1 MRRTIAAIAL
11 SLLSAGALADLIFE
25 YEGHTFRLVE
35 NPANW
40 DDAMAAAAAMTLGG
54 ETGYLAR
61 FDSAAE
67 NEAILSA
74 VSAHLSPAQLA
85 NSIPNDVSEAPF
97 IWIGGSDRGREGDW
111 RWSNNG
117 DPFWRGDFNGKPVAG
132 RYTNW
137 GVQPDNAGGAENAL
151 AMGLANWPA
160 PFYDLGST
168 GQWNDLEAGNQL
180 LYLVEFDAVV
190 EPLRASLDEPR
201 NNGVHSGIGM
211 IRGWAVSGESVEQ
224 VEVFI
229 DGEYAFDVPYG
240 DPRADVGKAFPDI
253 SGSSTSGFS
262 VPFRYSTLS
271 AGQHTVSV
279 VVTDKFGAQ
288 VERSSIFEVVRFEK
302 SFISEEDSPYVNWSR
317 AESFG
322 DSVRVYGVLVG
333 DVFYD
338 IVLRWE
344 PRSQTYEMVQINKQ

>member
-1 MRRTIAAIAL
+1 MKRTIAAIAL

-151 AMGLANWPA
+151 AIGLANWPA

-344 PRSQTYEMVQINKQ
+344 PRSQTYEMVQISKQ

>member
-1 MRRTIAAIAL
+1 
-11 SLLSAGALADLIFE
+11 
-25 YEGHTFRLVE
+25 
-35 NPANW
+35 
-40 DDAMAAAAAMTLGG
+40 
-54 ETGYLAR
+54 
-61 FDSAAE
+61 
-67 NEAILSA
+67 
-74 VSAHLSPAQLA
+74 
-85 NSIPNDVSEAPF
+85 
-97 IWIGGSDRGREGDW
+97 
-111 RWSNNG
+111 
-117 DPFWRGDFNGKPVAG
+117 
-132 RYTNW
+132 
-137 GVQPDNAGGAENAL
+137 
-151 AMGLANWPA
+151 
-160 PFYDLGST
+160 
-168 GQWNDLEAGNQL
+168 
-180 LYLVEFDAVV
+180 
-190 EPLRASLDEPR
+190 
-201 NNGVHSGIGM
+201 M
-211 IRGWAVSGESVEQ
+211 IRGWAISEESVEQ